1 MIGLTVL
8 SEAASRRCTA
18 SQAADVVDRF
28 DTDVLYVRSA
38 ERERFLREAVPDAI
52 AVARY
57 EPQSPTAEVL
67 AADDGLS
74 LVAATSFGELR
85 AYASEQL
92 SERTDSVTFVLS
104 DLLAV
109 SLDLTRLEAELVGLE
124 KYREALGEA
133 NDRTVQLTTGATPSY
148 RREWDGLV
156 VQGVMPG
163 ASEQRED
170 SSGVAHAELR
180 PDGGVRTETRSLG
193 TFGLEAVADVGP
205 RRAETLRDEGFDTRA
220 KLADT
225 NPHDLAR
232 LEGIGRTTAQTIV
245 ESATVL
251 ETGSARVEP
260 TASLPAPEPIFVD
273 IETDGLDPSIVWL
286 IGALDRSADSE
297 YASFLETDP
306 SRPERALGR
315 FLRWLADAD
324 PGRPVVAYNGRNF
337 DFPIIEEHVAEHC
350 PEHANTWASVP
361 KFDPYRWA
369 VERNNAVLPGL
380 TNTLE
385 DVASALGRES
395 DETGLTGEVVGR
407 RYRRYAE
414 NPEREL
420 DWDRHERYCED
431 DVRALAFVYD
441 RLEEAD
447 SLEREADGEQ
457 SEPNTSQ
464 GTLADFSR

>member
-1 MIGLTVL
+1 MIELTVL
-8 SEAASRRCTA
+8 SEAAGRRCTA
-18 SQAADVVDRF
+18 SQAADIVDRF

-38 ERERFLREAVPDAI
+38 ERERFLREVVPDTI

-67 AADDGLS
+67 AADDGLT

-85 AYASEQL
+85 AYASERL

-124 KYREALGEA
+124 GYREALGGA
-133 NDRTVQLTTGATPSY
+133 ADRTVQLTTGAVPSY

-163 ASEQRED
+163 ASEGGGD
-170 SSGVAHAELR
+170 SSPDVAHATLR
-180 PDGGVRTETRSLG
+180 PDGTVRTETRSLG

-205 RRAETLRDEGFDTRA
+205 RRAETLRDEGFGSRA
-220 KLADT
+220 ELADA
-225 NPHDLAR
+225 NPHELDR
-232 LEGIGRTTAQTIV
+232 LEGIGRTTARTIV

-251 ETGSARVEP
+251 ETGEARVAP
-260 TASLPAPEPIFVD
+260 DASLPSREPIFVD

-286 IGALDRSADSE
+286 IGALDRSRDG
-297 YASFLETDP
+297 YVSFLETDP
-306 SRPERALGR
+306 SKPGRALEAV
-315 FLRWLADAD
+315 LEWLADAD

-350 PEHANTWASVP
+350 PEHAETWASVP

-369 VERNNAVLPGL
+369 VERDNAVLPGL

-385 DVASALGRES
+385 DVASALGWES
-395 DETGLTGEVVGR
+395 DGTGLTGAVVGR

-414 NPEREL
+414 NPEREP
-420 DWDRHERYCED
+420 DWERHERYCED

-441 RLEEAD
+441 RLRKAD
-447 SLEREADGEQ
+447 PLERAESEDR
-457 SEPNTSQ
+457 SEPTTSQ
-464 GTLADFSR
+464 GTLADF